1 MRGLTD
7 IYATLFRTDLAV
19 QFQYRAEMII
29 WLIFRIV
36 EALVFL
42 SVWTAVADSQGGQG
56 GGFSARDF
64 AAYYIAMMMMGHLEI
79 CTLKKRLMW
88 VCVCVAKFHE
98 VVFAKCTW

>member
-7 IYATLFRTDLAV
+7 IYATLFRTDLAL

-42 SVWTAVADSQGGQG
+42 SVWTAVADSQGGQV
-56 GGFSARDF
+56 GGFSARRRP
-64 AAYYIAMMMMGHLEI
+64 LEGI
-79 CTLKKRLMW
+79 PGEYT
-88 VCVCVAKFHE
+88 
-98 VVFAKCTW
+98 

>member
-42 SVWTAVADSQGGQG
+42 SVWTAVADSQGGQVG
-56 GGFSARDF
+56 AIDVLH
-64 AAYYIAMMMMGHLEI
+64 GHEGL
-79 CTLKKRLMW
+79 LASRL
-88 VCVCVAKFHE
+88 HE
-98 VVFAKCTW
+98 VVNADDVRVAETATLLCLAL

>member
-36 EALVFL
+36 EARRVE
-42 SVWTAVADSQGGQG
+42 DE
-56 GGFSARDF
+56 RP
-64 AAYYIAMMMMGHLEI
+64 
-79 CTLKKRLMW
+79 
-88 VCVCVAKFHE
+88 
-98 VVFAKCTW
+98 

>member
-1 MRGLTD
+1 MRGLAD
-7 IYATLFRTDLAV
+7 IYATLFCTDLAV

-42 SVWTAVADSQGGQG
+42 SVWTAVADSQGGQV

-64 AAYYIAMMMMGHLEI
+64 AAQIILEN
-79 CTLKKRLMW
+79 CNGAFRSPWAGTSPWCRP
-88 VCVCVAKFHE
+88 APE
-98 VVFAKCTW
+98 

>member
-42 SVWTAVADSQGGQG
+42 SVWTAVADSQGGQV
-56 GGFSARDF
+56 GGFSAGDF
-64 AAYYIAMMMMGHLEI
+64 AAYYIAMMMMRFRSRQVRQTQKKCLER
-79 CTLKKRLMW
+79 RLRSQAW
-88 VCVCVAKFHE
+88 PKTA
-98 VVFAKCTW
+98 